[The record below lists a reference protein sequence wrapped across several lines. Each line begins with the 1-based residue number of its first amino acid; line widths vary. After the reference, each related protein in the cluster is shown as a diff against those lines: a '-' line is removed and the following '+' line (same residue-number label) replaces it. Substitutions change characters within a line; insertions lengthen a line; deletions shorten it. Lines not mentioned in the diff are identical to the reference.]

1 MTFSFFI
8 NFVIIS
14 FIAAVSTGWEHHR
27 GPIVAR
33 EEPREYA
40 AWYQMPQ
47 GAAAYPP
54 TAYERAVAAS
64 AAASQYAGY
73 PRPYSRSPDYY
84 PETAVTN
91 NMVPSGRKAA
101 AAGYYIPASNT
112 QDLIPIFSS
121 LSSGNATT
129 LLQYPTINIR
139 QSLLRRYPTSP
150 TPSSTA
156 TKTSFQHYGHYP
168 SHPFFITTTT
178 TTTTT
183 TIPPSLTSSSD
194 ISSSS
199 SSSEYVGIRERAAD
213 LRSLSSLLRKTA
225 VTRSPLLK
233 LSPPQMDKLMDDQ
246 INAFVGVVRKLYE
259 WKDWIWWGSLK
270 YLDLAKK
277 RV

>member
-1 MTFSFFI
+1 MFTTMTFLFVIS
-8 NFVIIS
+8 FVIIS
-14 FIAAVSTGWEHHR
+14 FAAVSTGWEHHR

-54 TAYERAVAAS
+54 SAYERAVAAS

-91 NMVPSGRKAA
+91 NMVPSGRKTAG

-112 QDLIPIFSS
+112 QDVSFH
-121 LSSGNATT
+121 
-129 LLQYPTINIR
+129 
-139 QSLLRRYPTSP
+139 
-150 TPSSTA
+150 PSS
-156 TKTSFQHYGHYP
+156 S
-168 SHPFFITTTT
+168 S
-178 TTTTT
+178 
-183 TIPPSLTSSSD
+183 PPSQHPIVSNSF
-194 ISSSS
+194 ISQKTS

-233 LSPPQMDKLMDDQ
+233 LSQPQMEKLMDDQ
-246 INAFVGVVRKLYE
+246 LNAFVGVVRKLYE
-259 WKDWIWWGSLK
+259 WKDWIWWGSMK